1 MRFIKQ
7 LGVILSISFIAE
19 VMEYYI
25 PLPVAASMYGLVI
38 MLAGLLSGVIT
49 LNQVEDAADFLVE
62 IMPVLFIPPTVG
74 IITSVGEMK
83 QMLVPL
89 CVISVV
95 STLLVMVVTG
105 RVSQWIIRKENRR
118 TGVETV
124 TGIEEKEGVK
134 GTTVMKE
141 TTDAKGSTGM
151 KGTTGVE
158 NRHRTDKGG
167 EDYE

>member
-1 MRFIKQ
+1 
-7 LGVILSISFIAE
+7 
-19 VMEYYI
+19 
-25 PLPVAASMYGLVI
+25 
-38 MLAGLLSGVIT
+38 
-49 LNQVEDAADFLVE
+49 
-62 IMPVLFIPPTVG
+62 
-74 IITSVGEMK
+74 
-83 QMLVPL
+83 MLVPL

-167 EDYE
+167 EDHE